1 MVQESGIMH
10 LLNKRRNMSTEN
22 IEAHLQT
29 SHHMKKLSGIVESTI
44 DTQLSLSKRLARVE
58 NELRVSQKAGVLLIG
73 AVVICLLIIQ
83 YQI

>member
-1 MVQESGIMH
+1 MIQDSGIMH
-10 LLNKRRNMSTEN
+10 LLTKRRNMSTEN

-44 DTQLSLSKRLARVE
+44 DTQLVLSKRLAKVE
-58 NELRVSQKAGVLLIG
+58 NELRVSQRAGVLLIG

>member
-1 MVQESGIMH
+1 
-10 LLNKRRNMSTEN
+10 MSTEN

-58 NELRVSQKAGVLLIG
+58 NELRVSQKAGTLLIG
-73 AVVICLLIIQ
+73 AVVICLLLIQ
-83 YQI
+83 FQI

>member
-1 MVQESGIMH
+1 
-10 LLNKRRNMSTEN
+10 MSTEN

-44 DTQLSLSKRLARVE
+44 DSQLSLSKRLARVE
-58 NELRVSQKAGVLLIG
+58 NELRASQRAGVLLIG

-83 YQI
+83 FQI